1 MSQDQSKHP
10 SFPQPPE
17 NETPPK
23 KSNNTWIYL
32 TLIGLLLATNVYM
45 FMNRSSLIKERNDA
59 QSYGVKAD
67 SSRAIIQQDYDAA
80 LARLDELVTE
90 NSQMDSLINDKNSE
104 VAKMKREIDR
114 IMRNSK
120 STKAELA
127 HARDLIAKLNTTV
140 TGFEEQIALLKT
152 ENATLTTQNQVISTE
167 RDSVVSSNV
176 DLRQKGSVLVVSN
189 IRMNPIDLRRSG
201 KKEKETSKA
210 KRVDIFRIVFDIV
223 ENRIAESGP
232 KEMFVR
238 IINPSGK
245 LLSNAAYGSGVT
257 TDAEGNSV
265 NYTLSKQIQLQ
276 TNQRVDNVTLDWQQE
291 SNYEKGDYVLE
302 IYNSGFQV
310 GKGTIH
316 LK

>member
-114 IMRNSK
+114 IMRNS
-120 STKAELA
+120 
-127 HARDLIAKLNTTV
+127 
-140 TGFEEQIALLKT
+140 
-152 ENATLTTQNQVISTE
+152 
-167 RDSVVSSNV
+167 
-176 DLRQKGSVLVVSN
+176 
-189 IRMNPIDLRRSG
+189 
-201 KKEKETSKA
+201 
-210 KRVDIFRIVFDIV
+210 
-223 ENRIAESGP
+223 
-232 KEMFVR
+232 
-238 IINPSGK
+238 
-245 LLSNAAYGSGVT
+245 
-257 TDAEGNSV
+257 
-265 NYTLSKQIQLQ
+265 
-276 TNQRVDNVTLDWQQE
+276 
-291 SNYEKGDYVLE
+291 
-302 IYNSGFQV
+302 
-310 GKGTIH
+310 
-316 LK
+316 